1 MGVKWT
7 TDQQHAIECCKG
19 SVLVSAAAG
28 SGKTTVLVERV
39 IRRLTDEDNPCSAED
54 LLIVTFTRAATAQMR
69 EKIGAAILKRLSEDP
84 TDRHL
89 RRQYM
94 LLPFA
99 KICTIDS
106 FCNDLVR
113 ENFHALGISPD
124 YSLLDNETA
133 VIMKN
138 DVCEAMLERAYEE
151 DSDGSF
157 SELSDMMSSGSSDE
171 DFAKLIIKMYDI
183 STAYPFPDLWLDSLI
198 EEYSQPDINKSCWGG
213 IIKKYVCDMLDY
225 CVSSSNDMMTAMESD
240 PIVADAYG
248 AAVQSD
254 INMYAEL
261 REKVNRDWDE
271 ALEAFNTVKY
281 MGLGRVPKGYES
293 ETKNA
298 VMTARKKLKDLLKK
312 VPNIMCVSSGEHSE
326 DVRLMRGPVTKL
338 IELVKQFGRE
348 YSAEKD
354 KMNSAD
360 FSDILHRALNLL
372 AVSDGSGGYIKTD
385 LARELSSHYV
395 EILVDE
401 YQDINEAQDM
411 IFRAISA
418 DENNLFTVGDV
429 KQSIYRFRQA
439 MPEIFLRRRS
449 TTHSF
454 ESGKYPLGITLGSN
468 FRSRVG
474 VTSCVN
480 YIFRQLMSTE
490 AGELEYDD
498 SEALNAAAKYPE
510 RDTPDCEL
518 HVVTDKGNR
527 ADTLEAQ
534 ARYVARYIDRT
545 VREGKTLVTKGGALR
560 PASYG
565 DFCILLRTAKNVSS
579 VYANALSER
588 GIPVF
593 SPETGGFF
601 EAAEISFILSLLR
614 VLDNPVQDI
623 PLAAVMLSPL
633 FGFSAGELAD
643 IRASAKE
650 RLEAGET
657 EPLYRSVAA
666 SADEGD
672 EKAAAFLKKIESLRR
687 LSLTL
692 SAGELVRRVCEE
704 TGFDAIA
711 GAMPDGE
718 RRRLNIGLLCDYAEK
733 YEAAGNLGLSG
744 FIRFIDKVARTSG
757 DLATAARPS
766 ENADIVRIM
775 TVHQSKGLEFPICIF
790 ADMQHAFNERD
801 NTESVLI
808 SSSAGLGMKR
818 RTEDGISVYDTA
830 SRRAAVIT
838 SERMGRSEEMRVLY
852 VALTRAKENL
862 IMVTS
867 VPNPEKGLA
876 KVAVECG
883 IGERANPFAVLR
895 MNNFSDLVLMALMR
909 HPAADE
915 LRKLSGI
922 DVPIFL
928 PEKDRFK
935 LKVVVSDSE
944 SFMTESANEQKI
956 AAKPVFFDEV
966 QARLDYSD
974 PRSVLS
980 SVPAKRAASDGSE
993 RGINREY
1000 FASSRPAFMS
1010 SGGLTPAQRG
1020 TATHKFMQFSDY
1032 ASARADIES
1041 ELARLV
1047 DGGFL
1052 SEDEGKAVNIGAAK
1066 RFFMSPLAERIFA
1079 SDNVM
1084 REKKFA
1090 ALFPAKFFYPELT
1103 GEAAEEKIVVQG
1115 IADCVF
1121 VEDGELVIVDY
1132 KTDTGVDA
1140 EALLDRYSAQL
1151 EIYRE
1156 ALSQA
1161 LGMPVKET
1169 LLYSF
1174 FMNSTVKVG
1183 TA

>member
-39 IRRLTDEDNPCSAED
+39 IRRLTDKDNPCSAED

-133 VIMKN
+133 VIMRN

-157 SELSDMMSSGSSDE
+157 SGLSDMMSSGSSDE

-198 EEYSQPDINKSCWGG
+198 EEYSQPDINKSCWGV

-225 CVSSSNDMMTAMESD
+225 CVSSSNDMMAAMESD
-240 PIVADAYG
+240 SIVADAYG

-271 ALEAFNTVKY
+271 ALKAFNTVKY
-281 MGLGRVPKGYES
+281 MGFGRVPKGYES

-372 AVSDGSGGYIKTD
+372 AVSDGRGGYIKTD

-411 IFRAISA
+411 IFKAISA

-545 VREGKTLVTKGGALR
+545 VREGKTLVTKGGALH

-657 EPLYRSVAA
+657 EPLYRSVTA

-692 SAGELVRRVCEE
+692 SAGELVRRVCDE

-775 TVHQSKGLEFPICIF
+775 TVHQSKGLEFPICIL

-862 IMVTS
+862 VMVTS

-895 MNNFSDLVLMALMR
+895 MNNFSDLVLTALMR

-915 LRKLSGI
+915 LRKLSGV

-956 AAKPVFFDEV
+956 AAKPVFFNEV

-1020 TATHKFMQFSDY
+1020 TATHKFMQFSNY
-1032 ASARADIES
+1032 AAARADIES

-1052 SEDEGKAVNIGAAK
+1052 SEEEGKAVNVSAAK
-1066 RFFMSPLAERIFA
+1066 RFFMSSLAERIFA

-1151 EIYRE
+1151 GIYRE

-1183 TA
+1183 TV

>member
-1 MGVKWT
+1 MGVDWT
-7 TDQQHAIECCKG
+7 TDQRHAIECRKG

-28 SGKTTVLVERV
+28 SGKTAVLVERV
-39 IRRLTDEDNPCSAED
+39 IRRLTDKDNPCSAED
-54 LLIVTFTRAATAQMR
+54 LLIVTFTCAATAQMR

-157 SELSDMMSSGSSDE
+157 SGLSDMMSSGSSDE

-198 EEYSQPDINKSCWGG
+198 GEYSQPDINKSCWGG
-213 IIKKYVCDMLDY
+213 IIKKYVCDMLEY
-225 CVSSSNDMMTAMESD
+225 CVSSSNDMMAAMESD

-261 REKVNRDWDE
+261 REKINSDWDE
-271 ALEAFNTVKY
+271 ALEAFKTVKY
-281 MGLGRVPKGYES
+281 MSLGRVPKGYES
-293 ETKNA
+293 ETKN
-298 VMTARKKLKDLLKK
+298 VVTTARKKLKDLLKK
-312 VPNIMCVSSGEHSE
+312 VPGIMCVSSEEHA
-326 DVRLMRGPVTKL
+326 DDMRLLRDPVTKL

-534 ARYVARYIDRT
+534 ARYVAKYIERT
-545 VREGKTLVTKGGALR
+545 VREGKMLVTKGGALH

-657 EPLYRSVAA
+657 EPLYRSVAV
-666 SADEGD
+666 SADGGSK
-672 EKAAAFLKKIESLRR
+672 KAAAFLKKIESLRR

-704 TGFDAIA
+704 TGFDAIV

-718 RRRLNIGLLCDYAEK
+718 RRRLNVGLLCDYAEK

-775 TVHQSKGLEFPICIF
+775 TVHQSKGLEFPICIL

-862 IMVTS
+862 VMVTS

-895 MNNFSDLVLMALMR
+895 MNNFSDLVLTALMR

-915 LRKLSGI
+915 LRKLSGV

-928 PEKDRFK
+928 SEKDRFK

-956 AAKPVFFDEV
+956 AAKPVFFNEV

-1020 TATHKFMQFSDY
+1020 TATHKFMQFSNY
-1032 ASARADIES
+1032 AAARADIES

-1090 ALFPAKFFYPELT
+1090 ALFPAKFFYLELT

>member
-1 MGVKWT
+1 MGVNWT
-7 TDQQHAIECCKG
+7 TDQRHAIECRKG

-28 SGKTTVLVERV
+28 SGKTAVLVERV
-39 IRRLTDEDNPCSAED
+39 IRRLTDKDNPCSAED

-151 DSDGSF
+151 DLDGRF

-198 EEYSQPDINKSCWGG
+198 GEYSQPDINKSRWGG

-225 CVSSSNDMMTAMESD
+225 CVSSSRDMMTAMESD

-261 REKVNRDWDE
+261 REKINSDWDE
-271 ALEAFNTVKY
+271 ALEAFKTVKY
-281 MGLGRVPKGYES
+281 MSLGRVPKGYES
-293 ETKNA
+293 ETKN
-298 VMTARKKLKDLLKK
+298 VVTTARKKLKDLLKK
-312 VPNIMCVSSGEHSE
+312 VPGIMCVSSEEHA
-326 DVRLMRGPVTKL
+326 DDMRLLRDPVTKL

-534 ARYVARYIDRT
+534 ARYVAKYIERT
-545 VREGKTLVTKGGALR
+545 VREGKMLVTKGGALH

-650 RLEAGET
+650 RLETGET

-704 TGFDAIA
+704 TGFDAIV

-718 RRRLNIGLLCDYAEK
+718 RRRLNVGLLCDYAEK

-775 TVHQSKGLEFPICIF
+775 TVHQSKGLEFPICIL

-830 SRRAAVIT
+830 SRRATVIT

-862 IMVTS
+862 VMVTS

-895 MNNFSDLVLMALMR
+895 MNNFSDLVLTALMR

-915 LRKLSGI
+915 LRKLSGV

-928 PEKDRFK
+928 SEKDRFK

-956 AAKPVFFDEV
+956 AAKPVFFNEV

-1020 TATHKFMQFSDY
+1020 TATHKFMQFSNY
-1032 ASARADIES
+1032 AAARANIES

-1090 ALFPAKFFYPELT
+1090 SLFPAKFFYPELT

>member
-157 SELSDMMSSGSSDE
+157 SGLSDMMSSGSSDE

-240 PIVADAYG
+240 SIVADAYG

-326 DVRLMRGPVTKL
+326 DVRLMRGPVAKL

-439 MPEIFLRRRS
+439 MPEIFLRRRG

-498 SEALNAAAKYPE
+498 SEALNAAAEYPE

-687 LSLTL
+687 LSLTM

-704 TGFDAIA
+704 TGFDAIV

-718 RRRLNIGLLCDYAEK
+718 RRRLNVGLLCDYAEK

-862 IMVTS
+862 VMVTS

-928 PEKDRFK
+928 PEKDRFR

-944 SFMTESANEQKI
+944 SFMTESANEQKT

-1032 ASARADIES
+1032 AAARADIES

>member
-7 TDQQHAIECCKG
+7 TDQQHAIECRKG

-28 SGKTTVLVERV
+28 SGKTAVLVERV
-39 IRRLTDEDNPCSAED
+39 IRRLTDKDNPCSAED

-69 EKIGAAILKRLSEDP
+69 EKIGAAILRRLSEDP

-157 SELSDMMSSGSSDE
+157 SGLSDMMSSGSSDE

-198 EEYSQPDINKSCWGG
+198 EEYSQPDINKSCWGV

-372 AVSDGSGGYIKTD
+372 AVSDGRGGYIKTD

-411 IFRAISA
+411 IFKAISA

-545 VREGKTLVTKGGALR
+545 VREGKTLVTKGGTLH

-672 EKAAAFLKKIESLRR
+672 EKAAAFLKKIESLHR

-704 TGFDAIA
+704 TGFDAIV

-775 TVHQSKGLEFPICIF
+775 TVHQSKGLEFPICIL

-895 MNNFSDLVLMALMR
+895 MNNFSDLVLTALMR

-915 LRKLSGI
+915 LRKLSGV

-966 QARLDYSD
+966 CERLDYSD

-1032 ASARADIES
+1032 AAARADIES

-1079 SDNVM
+1079 SDSVM

-1121 VEDGELVIVDY
+1121 VEDGKLVIVDY

-1151 EIYRE
+1151 GIYRE

-1183 TA
+1183 TV

>member
-157 SELSDMMSSGSSDE
+157 SGLSDMMSSGSSDE

-225 CVSSSNDMMTAMESD
+225 CVSSSNDMMAAMESD
-240 PIVADAYG
+240 SIVADAYG

-372 AVSDGSGGYIKTD
+372 AVSDGRGGYIKTD

-411 IFRAISA
+411 IFKAISA

-545 VREGKTLVTKGGALR
+545 VREGKMLVTKGGALHH
-560 PASYG
+560 ASYG

-657 EPLYRSVAA
+657 EPLYRSVTA

-775 TVHQSKGLEFPICIF
+775 TVHQSKGLEFPICIL

-862 IMVTS
+862 VMVTS

-895 MNNFSDLVLMALMR
+895 MNNFSDLVLTALMR

-915 LRKLSGI
+915 LRKLSGV

-966 QARLDYSD
+966 CERLDYSD

-1020 TATHKFMQFSDY
+1020 TATHKFMQFSNY
-1032 ASARADIES
+1032 AEARADIES
-1041 ELARLV
+1041 ELVRLV

-1052 SEDEGKAVNIGAAK
+1052 SEDEGKAVNVSAAK
-1066 RFFMSPLAERIFA
+1066 RFFMSSLAERIFA

-1103 GEAAEEKIVVQG
+1103 GEAAEEEIVVQG

-1151 EIYRE
+1151 GIYRE

-1183 TA
+1183 TV

>member
-28 SGKTTVLVERV
+28 SGKTAVLVERV
-39 IRRLTDEDNPCSAED
+39 IRRLTDKDNPCSAED

-157 SELSDMMSSGSSDE
+157 SGLSDMMSSGSSDE

-198 EEYSQPDINKSCWGG
+198 EEYSQPDINKSCWGV

-225 CVSSSNDMMTAMESD
+225 CVSSSNEMMAAMESD
-240 PIVADAYG
+240 SIVADAYG

-372 AVSDGSGGYIKTD
+372 AVSDGRGGYIKTD

-411 IFRAISA
+411 IFKAISA

-545 VREGKTLVTKGGALR
+545 VREGKMLVTKGGALH

-657 EPLYRSVAA
+657 EPLYRSVAV
-666 SADEGD
+666 SADEGSK
-672 EKAAAFLKKIESLRR
+672 KAAAFLKKIESLRR

-704 TGFDAIA
+704 TGFDAIV

-718 RRRLNIGLLCDYAEK
+718 RRRLNVGLLCDYAEK

-775 TVHQSKGLEFPICIF
+775 TVHQSKGLEFPICIL

-862 IMVTS
+862 VMVTS

-883 IGERANPFAVLR
+883 IGARANPFAVLR
-895 MNNFSDLVLMALMR
+895 MNNFSDLVLTALMR

-915 LRKLSGI
+915 LRKLSGV

-966 QARLDYSD
+966 CERLDYSD

-1032 ASARADIES
+1032 AAARADIES

-1052 SEDEGKAVNIGAAK
+1052 SEDEGKAVNVSAAK
-1066 RFFMSPLAERIFA
+1066 RFFMSSLAERIFA

-1121 VEDGELVIVDY
+1121 VEDGKLVIVDY

-1151 EIYRE
+1151 GIYRE

-1183 TA
+1183 TV

>member
-7 TDQQHAIECCKG
+7 TDQQHAIECRKG

-69 EKIGAAILKRLSEDP
+69 EKIGTAILKRLSEDP

-157 SELSDMMSSGSSDE
+157 SGLSDMMSSGSSDE

-225 CVSSSNDMMTAMESD
+225 CVSSSNDMMAAMESD
-240 PIVADAYG
+240 SIVADAYG

-326 DVRLMRGPVTKL
+326 DVRLTRGPVTKL

-372 AVSDGSGGYIKTD
+372 AVSDGRGGYIKTD

-545 VREGKTLVTKGGALR
+545 VREGKTLVTKGGALH

-650 RLEAGET
+650 RLETGET
-657 EPLYRSVAA
+657 EPLYRSVAV
-666 SADEGD
+666 SADEGSK
-672 EKAAAFLKKIESLRR
+672 KAAAFLKKIESLRR

-704 TGFDAIA
+704 TGFDAIV

-718 RRRLNIGLLCDYAEK
+718 RRRLNVGLLCDYAEK

-775 TVHQSKGLEFPICIF
+775 TVHQSKGLEFPICIL

-862 IMVTS
+862 VMVTS

-895 MNNFSDLVLMALMR
+895 MNNFSDLVLTALMR

-915 LRKLSGI
+915 LRKLSGV

-928 PEKDRFK
+928 SEKDRFK

-966 QARLDYSD
+966 CERLDYSD

-1020 TATHKFMQFSDY
+1020 TATHKFMQFSNY
-1032 ASARADIES
+1032 AAARADIES

-1052 SEDEGKAVNIGAAK
+1052 SEEEGKAVNVSAAK
-1066 RFFMSPLAERIFA
+1066 RFFMSSLAERIFA

-1121 VEDGELVIVDY
+1121 VEDGKLVIVDY

-1151 EIYRE
+1151 GIYRE

-1183 TA
+1183 TV

>member
-157 SELSDMMSSGSSDE
+157 SGLSDMMSSGSSDE

-198 EEYSQPDINKSCWGG
+198 EEYSQPDINKSCWGV

-225 CVSSSNDMMTAMESD
+225 CVSSSNDMMAAMESD
-240 PIVADAYG
+240 SIVADAYG

-372 AVSDGSGGYIKTD
+372 AVSDGRGGYIKTD

-545 VREGKTLVTKGGALR
+545 VREGKMLVTKGGALH

-657 EPLYRSVAA
+657 EPLYRSVTA

-704 TGFDAIA
+704 TGFDAIV

-775 TVHQSKGLEFPICIF
+775 TVHQSKGLEFPICIL

-862 IMVTS
+862 VMVTS

-895 MNNFSDLVLMALMR
+895 MNNFSDLVLTALMR

-915 LRKLSGI
+915 LRKLSGV

-966 QARLDYSD
+966 CERLDYSD

-1032 ASARADIES
+1032 AAARADIES

-1121 VEDGELVIVDY
+1121 VEDGKLVIVDY

-1151 EIYRE
+1151 GIYRE

-1183 TA
+1183 TV

>member
-7 TDQQHAIECCKG
+7 TDQQHAIECRKG

-89 RRQYM
+89 RCQYM

-157 SELSDMMSSGSSDE
+157 SGLSDMMSSGSSDE

-225 CVSSSNDMMTAMESD
+225 CVSSSNDMMAAMESD
-240 PIVADAYG
+240 SIVADAYG

-281 MGLGRVPKGYES
+281 TGLGRVPKGYES

-348 YSAEKD
+348 YSTEKD

-372 AVSDGSGGYIKTD
+372 AVSDGRGGYIKTD

-411 IFRAISA
+411 IFKAISA

-498 SEALNAAAKYPE
+498 SEALNAAAEYPE

-545 VREGKTLVTKGGALR
+545 VKEGKTLVTKSGALH

-657 EPLYRSVAA
+657 EPLYRSVTA

-775 TVHQSKGLEFPICIF
+775 TVHQSKGLEFPICIL

-801 NTESVLI
+801 NTEPVLI

-862 IMVTS
+862 VMVTS

-895 MNNFSDLVLMALMR
+895 MNNFSDLVLTALMR

-915 LRKLSGI
+915 LRKLSGV

-956 AAKPVFFDEV
+956 AAKPVFFNEV

-1020 TATHKFMQFSDY
+1020 TATHKFMQFSNY
-1032 ASARADIES
+1032 AAARADIES

-1066 RFFMSPLAERIFA
+1066 RFFMSSLAERIFA

-1121 VEDGELVIVDY
+1121 VEDGKLVIVDY

-1151 EIYRE
+1151 GIYRE

-1183 TA
+1183 TV

>member
-28 SGKTTVLVERV
+28 SGKTAVLVERV
-39 IRRLTDEDNPCSAED
+39 IRRLTDKDNPCSAED

-138 DVCEAMLERAYEE
+138 DVCKAMLERAYEE

-157 SELSDMMSSGSSDE
+157 SGLSDMMSSGSSDE

-225 CVSSSNDMMTAMESD
+225 CVSSSNDMMAAMESD
-240 PIVADAYG
+240 SIVADAYG

-338 IELVKQFGRE
+338 IELVKQFDRE

-411 IFRAISA
+411 IFKAISA

-545 VREGKTLVTKGGALR
+545 VREGKTLVTKGGALH

-666 SADEGD
+666 SADEGSK
-672 EKAAAFLKKIESLRR
+672 KAAAFLKKIESLRR

-704 TGFDAIA
+704 TGFDAIV

-775 TVHQSKGLEFPICIF
+775 TVHQSKGLEFPICIL

-862 IMVTS
+862 VMVTS

-895 MNNFSDLVLMALMR
+895 MNNFSDLVLTALMR

-915 LRKLSGI
+915 LRKLSGV

-944 SFMTESANEQKI
+944 SFMAESANEQKI

-966 QARLDYSD
+966 CERLDYSD

-1020 TATHKFMQFSDY
+1020 TATHKFMQFSNY
-1032 ASARADIES
+1032 AAARADIES

-1052 SEDEGKAVNIGAAK
+1052 SEEEGKAVNVSAAK
-1066 RFFMSPLAERIFA
+1066 RFFMSSLAERIFA

-1121 VEDGELVIVDY
+1121 VEDGKLVIVDY

-1151 EIYRE
+1151 GIYRE
-1156 ALSQA
+1156 ALLQV

-1183 TA
+1183 TV

>member
-28 SGKTTVLVERV
+28 SGKTAVLVERV
-39 IRRLTDEDNPCSAED
+39 IRRLTDKDNPCSAED

-157 SELSDMMSSGSSDE
+157 SGLSDMMSSGSSDE

-225 CVSSSNDMMTAMESD
+225 CVSSSNDMMAAMESD
-240 PIVADAYG
+240 SIVADAYG

-372 AVSDGSGGYIKTD
+372 AVSDGRGGYIKTD

-411 IFRAISA
+411 IFKAISA

-454 ESGKYPLGITLGSN
+454 ESGEYPLGITLGSN

-545 VREGKTLVTKGGALR
+545 VREGKMLVTKGGALH

-643 IRASAKE
+643 IRASSKE

-775 TVHQSKGLEFPICIF
+775 TVHQSKGLEFPICIL

-862 IMVTS
+862 VMVTS

-895 MNNFSDLVLMALMR
+895 MNNFSDLVLTALMR

-915 LRKLSGI
+915 LRKLSGV

-966 QARLDYSD
+966 CERLDYSD

-1032 ASARADIES
+1032 AAARADIES

-1052 SEDEGKAVNIGAAK
+1052 SEDEGKAVNVSAAK
-1066 RFFMSPLAERIFA
+1066 RFFMSSLAERIFA

-1121 VEDGELVIVDY
+1121 VEDGKLVIVDY

-1151 EIYRE
+1151 GIYRE

-1183 TA
+1183 TV

>member
-1 MGVKWT
+1 MGVDWT

-157 SELSDMMSSGSSDE
+157 SGLSDMMSSGSSDE

-225 CVSSSNDMMTAMESD
+225 CVSSSRDMMTAMESD

-271 ALEAFNTVKY
+271 ALEAFKTVKY
-281 MGLGRVPKGYES
+281 MSLGRVPKGYES

-312 VPNIMCVSSGEHSE
+312 VPNIMCVSSGEHAE

-372 AVSDGSGGYIKTD
+372 AVSDGNGGYIKTD

-454 ESGKYPLGITLGSN
+454 ESGEYPLGITLGSN

-650 RLEAGET
+650 RLETGEA

-666 SADEGD
+666 SADEGN
-672 EKAAAFLKKIESLRR
+672 EKSAAFLKKIESLRR

-704 TGFDAIA
+704 TGFDAIV

-718 RRRLNIGLLCDYAEK
+718 RRRLNVGLLCDYAEK

-775 TVHQSKGLEFPICIF
+775 TVHQSKGLEFPICIL

-818 RTEDGISVYDTA
+818 RTEDRISVYDTA

-895 MNNFSDLVLMALMR
+895 MNNFSDLVLTALMR

-922 DVPIFL
+922 DVPTFL
-928 PEKDRFK
+928 SEKDRFK

-944 SFMTESANEQKI
+944 SFMTESANEQK
-956 AAKPVFFDEV
+956 AAANPVFFGEV
-966 QARLDYSD
+966 CKRLDYSD
-974 PRSVLS
+974 LRSVLS

-1020 TATHKFMQFSDY
+1020 TATHKFMQFSNY
-1032 ASARADIES
+1032 AAARADIES

-1052 SEDEGKAVNIGAAK
+1052 SEEEGKAVNVSAAK

-1156 ALSQA
+1156 ALSRA

-1183 TA
+1183 TV

>member
-1 MGVKWT
+1 MGVNWT
-7 TDQQHAIECCKG
+7 TDQRHAIECRKG

-28 SGKTTVLVERV
+28 SGKTAVLVERV
-39 IRRLTDEDNPCSAED
+39 IRRLTDKDNPCSAED

-151 DSDGSF
+151 NLDGRF

-240 PIVADAYG
+240 SIVADAYG

-372 AVSDGSGGYIKTD
+372 AVSDGRGGYIKTD

-411 IFRAISA
+411 IFKAISA

-439 MPEIFLRRRS
+439 MPEIFLRRRG

-545 VREGKTLVTKGGALR
+545 VREGKTLVTKGGALH

-704 TGFDAIA
+704 TGFDAIV

-862 IMVTS
+862 VMVTS

-895 MNNFSDLVLMALMR
+895 MNNFSDLVLTALMR

-915 LRKLSGI
+915 LRKLSGV

-966 QARLDYSD
+966 CERLDYSD

-1032 ASARADIES
+1032 AAARADIES

-1183 TA
+1183 TV

>member
-1 MGVKWT
+1 MGVNWT
-7 TDQQHAIECCKG
+7 TDQRHAIECRKG

-28 SGKTTVLVERV
+28 SGKTAVLVERV
-39 IRRLTDEDNPCSAED
+39 IRRLTDKDNPCSAED

-151 DSDGSF
+151 DSDGRF

-198 EEYSQPDINKSCWGG
+198 GEYSQPDINKSRWGG

-225 CVSSSNDMMTAMESD
+225 CVSSSRDMMTAMESD

-248 AAVQSD
+248 AAVQND

-261 REKVNRDWDE
+261 REKINSDWDE
-271 ALEAFNTVKY
+271 ALEAFKTVKY
-281 MGLGRVPKGYES
+281 MSLGRVPKGYES
-293 ETKNA
+293 ETKN
-298 VMTARKKLKDLLKK
+298 VVTTARKKLKDLLKK
-312 VPNIMCVSSGEHSE
+312 VPGIMCVSSEEHA
-326 DVRLMRGPVTKL
+326 DDMRLLRDPVTKL

-395 EILVDE
+395 ELLVDE

-534 ARYVARYIDRT
+534 ARYVAKYIERT
-545 VREGKTLVTKGGALR
+545 VREGKMLVTKGGALH

-657 EPLYRSVAA
+657 EPLYRSVAV
-666 SADEGD
+666 SADGGSK
-672 EKAAAFLKKIESLRR
+672 KAAAFLKKIESLRR

-704 TGFDAIA
+704 TGFDAIV

-718 RRRLNIGLLCDYAEK
+718 RRRLNVGLLCDYAEK

-775 TVHQSKGLEFPICIF
+775 TVHQSKGLEFPICIL

-830 SRRAAVIT
+830 SRRATVIT

-862 IMVTS
+862 VMVTS

-895 MNNFSDLVLMALMR
+895 MNNFSDLVLTALMR

-915 LRKLSGI
+915 LRKLSGV

-928 PEKDRFK
+928 SEKDKFK

-956 AAKPVFFDEV
+956 AAKPVFFNEV

-1020 TATHKFMQFSDY
+1020 TATHKFMQFSNY
-1032 ASARADIES
+1032 AAARAGIES

-1121 VEDGELVIVDY
+1121 VEDGKLVIVDY

-1151 EIYRE
+1151 GIYRE

>member
-1 MGVKWT
+1 
-7 TDQQHAIECCKG
+7 
-19 SVLVSAAAG
+19 
-28 SGKTTVLVERV
+28 
-39 IRRLTDEDNPCSAED
+39 
-54 LLIVTFTRAATAQMR
+54 
-69 EKIGAAILKRLSEDP
+69 
-84 TDRHL
+84 
-89 RRQYM
+89 
-94 LLPFA
+94 
-99 KICTIDS
+99 
-106 FCNDLVR
+106 
-113 ENFHALGISPD
+113 
-124 YSLLDNETA
+124 
-133 VIMKN
+133 
-138 DVCEAMLERAYEE
+138 
-151 DSDGSF
+151 
-157 SELSDMMSSGSSDE
+157 
-171 DFAKLIIKMYDI
+171 
-183 STAYPFPDLWLDSLI
+183 
-198 EEYSQPDINKSCWGG
+198 
-213 IIKKYVCDMLDY
+213 
-225 CVSSSNDMMTAMESD
+225 
-240 PIVADAYG
+240 
-248 AAVQSD
+248 
-254 INMYAEL
+254 
-261 REKVNRDWDE
+261 
-271 ALEAFNTVKY
+271 
-281 MGLGRVPKGYES
+281 
-293 ETKNA
+293 
-298 VMTARKKLKDLLKK
+298 
-312 VPNIMCVSSGEHSE
+312 
-326 DVRLMRGPVTKL
+326 
-338 IELVKQFGRE
+338 
-348 YSAEKD
+348 
-354 KMNSAD
+354 
-360 FSDILHRALNLL
+360 
-372 AVSDGSGGYIKTD
+372 
-385 LARELSSHYV
+385 
-395 EILVDE
+395 
-401 YQDINEAQDM
+401 
-411 IFRAISA
+411 
-418 DENNLFTVGDV
+418 
-429 KQSIYRFRQA
+429 
-439 MPEIFLRRRS
+439 
-449 TTHSF
+449 
-454 ESGKYPLGITLGSN
+454 
-468 FRSRVG
+468 
-474 VTSCVN
+474 
-480 YIFRQLMSTE
+480 MSTE

-527 ADTLEAQ
+527 ADMLEAQ

-545 VREGKTLVTKGGALR
+545 VREGKMLVTKGGALH

-672 EKAAAFLKKIESLRR
+672 EKAATFLKKIESLRR

-790 ADMQHAFNERD
+790 ADMQHVFNERD

-862 IMVTS
+862 VMVTS

-895 MNNFSDLVLMALMR
+895 MNNFSDLVLTALMR

-915 LRKLSGI
+915 LRKLSGV

-966 QARLDYSD
+966 CERLDYSD

-1032 ASARADIES
+1032 AAARADIES

-1066 RFFMSPLAERIFA
+1066 RFFMSSLAERIFA

-1121 VEDGELVIVDY
+1121 VEDGKLVIVDY

-1151 EIYRE
+1151 GIYRE

-1183 TA
+1183 TV

>member
-7 TDQQHAIECCKG
+7 TDQQHAIECRKG

-157 SELSDMMSSGSSDE
+157 SGLSDMMSSGSSDE

-240 PIVADAYG
+240 SIVADAYG

-372 AVSDGSGGYIKTD
+372 AVSDGRGGYIKTD

-411 IFRAISA
+411 IFKAISA

-545 VREGKTLVTKGGALR
+545 VREGKTLVTKGGALH

-657 EPLYRSVAA
+657 EPLYRSVAV
-666 SADEGD
+666 SADEGSK
-672 EKAAAFLKKIESLRR
+672 KAAAFLKKIESLRR

-775 TVHQSKGLEFPICIF
+775 TVHQSKGLEFPICIL

-862 IMVTS
+862 VMVTS

-895 MNNFSDLVLMALMR
+895 MNNFSDLVLTALMR

-915 LRKLSGI
+915 LRKLSGV

-966 QARLDYSD
+966 CERLDYSD

-1020 TATHKFMQFSDY
+1020 TATHKFMQFSNY
-1032 ASARADIES
+1032 AAARAGIES
-1041 ELARLV
+1041 ELACLV

-1121 VEDGELVIVDY
+1121 VEDGKLVIVDY

>member
-1 MGVKWT
+1 MGVDWT
-7 TDQQHAIECCKG
+7 TDQRHAIECRKG

-28 SGKTTVLVERV
+28 SGKTAVLVERV
-39 IRRLTDEDNPCSAED
+39 IRRLTDKDNPCSAED

-151 DSDGSF
+151 DSDGRF

-198 EEYSQPDINKSCWGG
+198 GEYSQPDINKSRWGG

-225 CVSSSNDMMTAMESD
+225 CVSSSRDMMTAMESD

-248 AAVQSD
+248 AAVQND

-261 REKVNRDWDE
+261 REKINSDWDE
-271 ALEAFNTVKY
+271 ALEAFKTVKY
-281 MGLGRVPKGYES
+281 MSLGRVPKGYES
-293 ETKNA
+293 ETKN
-298 VMTARKKLKDLLKK
+298 VVTTARKKLKDLLKK
-312 VPNIMCVSSGEHSE
+312 VPGIMCVSSEEHA
-326 DVRLMRGPVTKL
+326 DDMRLLRDPVTKL

-454 ESGKYPLGITLGSN
+454 ESGKYPMGITLGSN

-545 VREGKTLVTKGGALR
+545 VREGKMLVTKGGALH

-657 EPLYRSVAA
+657 EPLYRSVTA
-666 SADEGD
+666 SADEGSK
-672 EKAAAFLKKIESLRR
+672 KAAAFLIKIESLRR

-692 SAGELVRRVCEE
+692 SAGELVHRVCEE
-704 TGFDAIA
+704 TGFDAIV

-775 TVHQSKGLEFPICIF
+775 TVHQSKGLEFPICIL

-830 SRRAAVIT
+830 SRRATVIT

-862 IMVTS
+862 VMVTS

-895 MNNFSDLVLMALMR
+895 MNNFSDLVLTALMR

-915 LRKLSGI
+915 LRKLSGV

-928 PEKDRFK
+928 SEKDRFK

-956 AAKPVFFDEV
+956 AAKPVFFNEV

-1032 ASARADIES
+1032 SAARANIES

>member
-28 SGKTTVLVERV
+28 SGKTAVLVERV

-69 EKIGAAILKRLSEDP
+69 EKIGAAILKRLSKDP

-157 SELSDMMSSGSSDE
+157 SGLSDMMSSGSSDE

-198 EEYSQPDINKSCWGG
+198 EEYSQPDINKSCWGV

-338 IELVKQFGRE
+338 IKLVKQFGRE

-372 AVSDGSGGYIKTD
+372 AVSDGRGGYIKTD

-411 IFRAISA
+411 IFKAISA

-545 VREGKTLVTKGGALR
+545 VREGKTLVTKGGTLH

-672 EKAAAFLKKIESLRR
+672 EKAAAFLKKIESLHR

-704 TGFDAIA
+704 TGFDAIV

-790 ADMQHAFNERD
+790 ADMQHVFNERD

-862 IMVTS
+862 VMVTS

-895 MNNFSDLVLMALMR
+895 MNNFSDLVLTALMR

-915 LRKLSGI
+915 LRKLSSV

-966 QARLDYSD
+966 CERLDYSD

-1032 ASARADIES
+1032 AAARADIES

-1151 EIYRE
+1151 GIYRE

-1183 TA
+1183 TV

>member
-7 TDQQHAIECCKG
+7 TDQQHAIECRKG

-69 EKIGAAILKRLSEDP
+69 EKIGAAILKRLSENP

-157 SELSDMMSSGSSDE
+157 SGLSDMMSSGSSDE
-171 DFAKLIIKMYDI
+171 DFVKLIIKMYDI

-198 EEYSQPDINKSCWGG
+198 EEYSQPDINKSCWGV

-225 CVSSSNDMMTAMESD
+225 CVSSSNDMMAAMESD
-240 PIVADAYG
+240 SIVADAYG

-372 AVSDGSGGYIKTD
+372 AVSDGRGGYIKTD

-411 IFRAISA
+411 IFKAISA

-518 HVVTDKGNR
+518 HVVTDKGNK

-545 VREGKTLVTKGGALR
+545 VREGKTLVTKGGALH

-862 IMVTS
+862 VMVTS

-895 MNNFSDLVLMALMR
+895 MNNFSDLVLTALMR

-915 LRKLSGI
+915 LRKLSGV

-966 QARLDYSD
+966 CERLDYSD

-1032 ASARADIES
+1032 AAARADIES

-1052 SEDEGKAVNIGAAK
+1052 SEEEGKAVNIGAAK
-1066 RFFMSPLAERIFA
+1066 RFFMSSLVERIFA

-1121 VEDGELVIVDY
+1121 VEDGKLVIVDY

-1151 EIYRE
+1151 GIYRE

-1183 TA
+1183 TV

>member
-1 MGVKWT
+1 MGVNWT
-7 TDQQHAIECCKG
+7 TDQRHAIECRKG

-28 SGKTTVLVERV
+28 SGKTAVLVERV
-39 IRRLTDEDNPCSAED
+39 IRRLTDKDNPCSAED

-151 DSDGSF
+151 DLDGRF

-198 EEYSQPDINKSCWGG
+198 GEYSQPDINKSRWGG

-225 CVSSSNDMMTAMESD
+225 CVFSSRDVMTAMESD

-248 AAVQSD
+248 AAVQND

-261 REKVNRDWDE
+261 REKINSDWDE
-271 ALEAFNTVKY
+271 ALEAFKTVKY
-281 MGLGRVPKGYES
+281 MSLGRVPKGYES
-293 ETKNA
+293 ETKN
-298 VMTARKKLKDLLKK
+298 VVTTARKKLKDLLKK
-312 VPNIMCVSSGEHSE
+312 VPGIMCVSSEEHA
-326 DVRLMRGPVTKL
+326 DDMRLLRDPVTKL

-534 ARYVARYIDRT
+534 ARYVAKYIERT
-545 VREGKTLVTKGGALR
+545 VREGKMLVTKGGALH

-650 RLEAGET
+650 RLETGET
-657 EPLYRSVAA
+657 EPLYRSVAV
-666 SADEGD
+666 SADEGSK
-672 EKAAAFLKKIESLRR
+672 KAAAFLKKIESLRR

-704 TGFDAIA
+704 TGFDAVV

-718 RRRLNIGLLCDYAEK
+718 RRRLNVGLLCDYAEK

-775 TVHQSKGLEFPICIF
+775 TVHQSKGLEFPICIL

-862 IMVTS
+862 VMVTS

-895 MNNFSDLVLMALMR
+895 MNNFSDLVLTALMR

-915 LRKLSGI
+915 LRKLSGV

-928 PEKDRFK
+928 SEKDRFK

-956 AAKPVFFDEV
+956 AAKPVFFNEV

-1032 ASARADIES
+1032 SAARAGIES

>member
-1 MGVKWT
+1 MGVDWT
-7 TDQQHAIECCKG
+7 TDQRHAIECRKG

-28 SGKTTVLVERV
+28 SGKTAVLVERV
-39 IRRLTDEDNPCSAED
+39 IRRLTDKDNPCSAED

-151 DSDGSF
+151 DSDGRF

-198 EEYSQPDINKSCWGG
+198 GEYSQPDINKSRWGG

-225 CVSSSNDMMTAMESD
+225 CVSSSRDVMTAMESD

-261 REKVNRDWDE
+261 REKINSDWDE
-271 ALEAFNTVKY
+271 ALEAFKTVKY
-281 MGLGRVPKGYES
+281 MSLGRVPKGYES
-293 ETKNA
+293 ETKN
-298 VMTARKKLKDLLKK
+298 VVTTARKKLKDLLKK
-312 VPNIMCVSSGEHSE
+312 VPGIMCVSSEEHA
-326 DVRLMRGPVTKL
+326 DDMRLLRDPVTKL

-534 ARYVARYIDRT
+534 ARYVAKYIERT
-545 VREGKTLVTKGGALR
+545 VREGKMLVTKGGALH

-657 EPLYRSVAA
+657 EPLYRSVAV

-704 TGFDAIA
+704 TGFDAIV

-718 RRRLNIGLLCDYAEK
+718 RRRLNVGLLCDYAEK

-775 TVHQSKGLEFPICIF
+775 TVHQSKGLEFPICIL

-862 IMVTS
+862 VMVTS

-895 MNNFSDLVLMALMR
+895 MNNFSDLVLTALMR

-915 LRKLSGI
+915 LRKLSGV

-928 PEKDRFK
+928 SEKDRFK

-956 AAKPVFFDEV
+956 AAKPVFFNEV

-1020 TATHKFMQFSDY
+1020 TATHKFMQFSNY
-1032 ASARADIES
+1032 VAARADIES

-1121 VEDGELVIVDY
+1121 VEDEELVIVDY

>member
-113 ENFHALGISPD
+113 ENFHALSISPD

-157 SELSDMMSSGSSDE
+157 SGLSDMMSSGSSDE

-225 CVSSSNDMMTAMESD
+225 CVSSSNDMMAAMESD
-240 PIVADAYG
+240 SIVADAYG
-248 AAVQSD
+248 TAVQSD

-372 AVSDGSGGYIKTD
+372 AVSDGRGGYIKTD

-411 IFRAISA
+411 IFKAISA

-545 VREGKTLVTKGGALR
+545 VREGKTLVTKGGALH

-790 ADMQHAFNERD
+790 ADMQHVFNERD

-862 IMVTS
+862 VMVTS

-915 LRKLSGI
+915 LRKLSGV

-928 PEKDRFK
+928 SEKDRFK

-966 QARLDYSD
+966 CERLDYSD

-1020 TATHKFMQFSDY
+1020 TATHKFMQFSNY
-1032 ASARADIES
+1032 AAARADIES

-1047 DGGFL
+1047 DVGFL
-1052 SEDEGKAVNIGAAK
+1052 SEEEGKAVNVSAAK
-1066 RFFMSPLAERIFA
+1066 RFFMSSLAERIFA

-1090 ALFPAKFFYPELT
+1090 ALFPAKFFYPELM

-1121 VEDGELVIVDY
+1121 VEDGKLVIVDY

-1151 EIYRE
+1151 GIYRE

-1183 TA
+1183 TV

>member
-1 MGVKWT
+1 MGVDWT
-7 TDQQHAIECCKG
+7 TDQRHAIECRKG

-271 ALEAFNTVKY
+271 ALEAFKTVKY
-281 MGLGRVPKGYES
+281 MSLGRVPKGYES
-293 ETKNA
+293 ETKN
-298 VMTARKKLKDLLKK
+298 VVTTARKKLKDLLKK

-326 DVRLMRGPVTKL
+326 DVRLMRGPVAKL

-498 SEALNAAAKYPE
+498 SEALNAAAEYPE

-718 RRRLNIGLLCDYAEK
+718 RRRLNVGLLCDYAEK

-928 PEKDRFK
+928 PEKDRFR

-944 SFMTESANEQKI
+944 SFMTESANEQKT

-1032 ASARADIES
+1032 AAARADIES

>member
-157 SELSDMMSSGSSDE
+157 SGLSDMMSSGSSDE

-198 EEYSQPDINKSCWGG
+198 EEYSQPDINKSRWGG

-293 ETKNA
+293 ETKN
-298 VMTARKKLKDLLKK
+298 VVTTARKKLKDLLKK

-326 DVRLMRGPVTKL
+326 DVRLMRGPVAKL

-439 MPEIFLRRRS
+439 MPEIFLRRRG

-498 SEALNAAAKYPE
+498 SEALNAAAEYPE

-666 SADEGD
+666 SADEGN
-672 EKAAAFLKKIESLRR
+672 EKAAAFLKKVESLRR

-704 TGFDAIA
+704 TGFDAIV

-718 RRRLNIGLLCDYAEK
+718 RRRLNVGLLCDYAEK

-862 IMVTS
+862 VMVTS

-928 PEKDRFK
+928 PEKDRFR

-944 SFMTESANEQKI
+944 SFMTESANEQKT

-1020 TATHKFMQFSDY
+1020 TATHKFMQFSNY
-1032 ASARADIES
+1032 AAARADIES

-1047 DGGFL
+1047 DSGFL

>member
-157 SELSDMMSSGSSDE
+157 SGLSDMMSSGSSDE
-171 DFAKLIIKMYDI
+171 DFVKLIIKMYDI

-198 EEYSQPDINKSCWGG
+198 EEYSQPDINKSCWGV

-240 PIVADAYG
+240 SIVADAYG

-326 DVRLMRGPVTKL
+326 DVRLMCGPVTKL

-372 AVSDGSGGYIKTD
+372 AVSDGRGGYIKTD

-411 IFRAISA
+411 IFKAISA

-545 VREGKTLVTKGGALR
+545 VREGKMLVTKGGALH

-657 EPLYRSVAA
+657 EPLYRSVTA

-692 SAGELVRRVCEE
+692 SAGELVRRVCDE

-775 TVHQSKGLEFPICIF
+775 TVHQSKGLEFPICIL

-862 IMVTS
+862 VMVTS

-895 MNNFSDLVLMALMR
+895 MNNFSDLVLTALMR

-915 LRKLSGI
+915 LRKLSGV

-956 AAKPVFFDEV
+956 AAKPVFFNEV

-1020 TATHKFMQFSDY
+1020 TATHKFMQFSNY
-1032 ASARADIES
+1032 AAARADIES

-1052 SEDEGKAVNIGAAK
+1052 SEEEGKAVNVSAAK
-1066 RFFMSPLAERIFA
+1066 RFFMSSLAERIFA

-1151 EIYRE
+1151 GIYRE

-1183 TA
+1183 TV

>member
-157 SELSDMMSSGSSDE
+157 SGLSDMMSSGSSDE

-198 EEYSQPDINKSCWGG
+198 EEYSQPDINKSCWGV

-225 CVSSSNDMMTAMESD
+225 CVSSSNDMMAAMESD
-240 PIVADAYG
+240 SIVADAYG

-254 INMYAEL
+254 INVYAEL

-372 AVSDGSGGYIKTD
+372 AVSDGRGGYIKTD

-411 IFRAISA
+411 IFKAISA

-545 VREGKTLVTKGGALR
+545 VREGKTLVTKGGALH

-775 TVHQSKGLEFPICIF
+775 TVHQSKGLEFPICIL

-862 IMVTS
+862 VMVTS

-895 MNNFSDLVLMALMR
+895 MNNFSDLVLTALMR

-915 LRKLSGI
+915 LRKLSGV

-966 QARLDYSD
+966 CERLDYSD

-1032 ASARADIES
+1032 AAARADIES

-1052 SEDEGKAVNIGAAK
+1052 SEDEGKAVNVSAAK
-1066 RFFMSPLAERIFA
+1066 RFFMSSLAERIFA

-1121 VEDGELVIVDY
+1121 VEDGKLVIVDY

-1151 EIYRE
+1151 GIYRE

-1183 TA
+1183 TV

>member
-198 EEYSQPDINKSCWGG
+198 GEYSQPDINKSRWGG

-225 CVSSSNDMMTAMESD
+225 CVSSSRDMMTAMESD
-240 PIVADAYG
+240 SIVADAYG

-326 DVRLMRGPVTKL
+326 DVRLMRGPVAKL

-372 AVSDGSGGYIKTD
+372 AVSDGRGGYIKTD

-439 MPEIFLRRRS
+439 MPEIFLRRRG

-704 TGFDAIA
+704 TGFDAIV

-718 RRRLNIGLLCDYAEK
+718 RRRLNVGLLCDYAEK

-862 IMVTS
+862 VMVTS

-928 PEKDRFK
+928 PEKDRFR

-956 AAKPVFFDEV
+956 AAKPVFFNEV

-1032 ASARADIES
+1032 AAARADIES

-1090 ALFPAKFFYPELT
+1090 ALFSAKFFYPELT

-1121 VEDGELVIVDY
+1121 VEDGKLVIVDY
-1132 KTDTGVDA
+1132 KTDTGVDT

>member
-1 MGVKWT
+1 MGVNWT
-7 TDQQHAIECCKG
+7 TDQRHAIECRKG

-28 SGKTTVLVERV
+28 SGKTAVLVERV
-39 IRRLTDEDNPCSAED
+39 IRRLTDKDNPCSAED

-151 DSDGSF
+151 DLDGRF

-198 EEYSQPDINKSCWGG
+198 GEYSQPDINKSRWGG

-225 CVSSSNDMMTAMESD
+225 CVSSSRDMMTAMESD

-261 REKVNRDWDE
+261 REKINSDWDE
-271 ALEAFNTVKY
+271 ALEAFKTVKY
-281 MGLGRVPKGYES
+281 MSLGRVPKGYES
-293 ETKNA
+293 ETKN
-298 VMTARKKLKDLLKK
+298 VVTTARKKLKDLLKK
-312 VPNIMCVSSGEHSE
+312 VPGIMCVSSEEHA
-326 DVRLMRGPVTKL
+326 DDMRLLRDPVTKL

-454 ESGKYPLGITLGSN
+454 ESGRYPLGITLGSN

-534 ARYVARYIDRT
+534 ARYVAKYIERT
-545 VREGKTLVTKGGALR
+545 VREGKMLVTKGGALH

-657 EPLYRSVAA
+657 EPLYRSVAV
-666 SADEGD
+666 SADEGN

-704 TGFDAIA
+704 TGFDAIV

-718 RRRLNIGLLCDYAEK
+718 RRRLNVGLLCDYAEK

-744 FIRFIDKVARTSG
+744 FIRFIDKVAHTSG

-775 TVHQSKGLEFPICIF
+775 TVHQSKGLEFPICIL

-862 IMVTS
+862 VMVTS

-895 MNNFSDLVLMALMR
+895 MNNFSDLVLAALMR

-915 LRKLSGI
+915 LRKLSGV

-928 PEKDRFK
+928 SEKDRFK

-956 AAKPVFFDEV
+956 AAKPVFFNEV

-1020 TATHKFMQFSDY
+1020 TATHKFMQFSNY
-1032 ASARADIES
+1032 AAARAGIES

>member
-1 MGVKWT
+1 MGVNWT
-7 TDQQHAIECCKG
+7 TDQRHAIECRKG

-28 SGKTTVLVERV
+28 SGKTAVLVERV
-39 IRRLTDEDNPCSAED
+39 IRRLTDKDNPCSAED

-151 DSDGSF
+151 DLDGRF

-198 EEYSQPDINKSCWGG
+198 GEYSQPDINKSRWGG

-225 CVSSSNDMMTAMESD
+225 CVSSSRDMMTAMESD

-248 AAVQSD
+248 AAVQND

-261 REKVNRDWDE
+261 REKINSDWDE
-271 ALEAFNTVKY
+271 ALEAFKTVKY
-281 MGLGRVPKGYES
+281 MSLGRVPKGYES
-293 ETKNA
+293 ETKN
-298 VMTARKKLKDLLKK
+298 VVTTARKKLKDLLKK
-312 VPNIMCVSSGEHSE
+312 VPGIMCVSSEEHA
-326 DVRLMRGPVTKL
+326 DDMRLLRDPVTKL

-372 AVSDGSGGYIKTD
+372 AVSDGIGGYIKTD

-474 VTSCVN
+474 VTSSVN

-534 ARYVARYIDRT
+534 ARYVAKYIERT
-545 VREGKTLVTKGGALR
+545 VREGKMLVTKGGALH

-650 RLEAGET
+650 RLETGET

-704 TGFDAIA
+704 TGFDAIV

-718 RRRLNIGLLCDYAEK
+718 RRRLNVGLLCDYAEK

-775 TVHQSKGLEFPICIF
+775 TVHQSKGLEFPICIL

-862 IMVTS
+862 VMVTS

-895 MNNFSDLVLMALMR
+895 MNNFSDLVLAALMR

-915 LRKLSGI
+915 LRKLSGV

-928 PEKDRFK
+928 SEKDRFK

-956 AAKPVFFDEV
+956 AAKPVFFNEV

-1020 TATHKFMQFSDY
+1020 TATHKFMQFSNY
-1032 ASARADIES
+1032 AAARAGIES

-1090 ALFPAKFFYPELT
+1090 SLFPAKFFYPELT

>member
-1 MGVKWT
+1 MGVDWT
-7 TDQQHAIECCKG
+7 TDQRHAIECRKG

-28 SGKTTVLVERV
+28 SGKTAVLVERV
-39 IRRLTDEDNPCSAED
+39 IRRLTDKDNPCSAED

-151 DSDGSF
+151 DLDGRF

-198 EEYSQPDINKSCWGG
+198 GEYSQPDINKSRWGS

-225 CVSSSNDMMTAMESD
+225 CVSSSRDVMTAMESD

-254 INMYAEL
+254 INMYVEL
-261 REKVNRDWDE
+261 REKINSDWDE
-271 ALEAFNTVKY
+271 ALEAFKTVKY
-281 MGLGRVPKGYES
+281 MSLGRVPKGYES
-293 ETKNA
+293 ETKN
-298 VMTARKKLKDLLKK
+298 VVTTARKKLKDLLKK
-312 VPNIMCVSSGEHSE
+312 VPGIMCVSSEEHA
-326 DVRLMRGPVTKL
+326 DDMRLLRDPVTKL

-480 YIFRQLMSTE
+480 YIFRQMMSTE

-534 ARYVARYIDRT
+534 ARYVAKYIERT
-545 VREGKTLVTKGGALR
+545 VREGKMLVTKGGALH

-650 RLEAGET
+650 RLETGET

-666 SADEGD
+666 SADEGN
-672 EKAAAFLKKIESLRR
+672 EKTAAFLKKIESLRR

-704 TGFDAIA
+704 TGFDAIV

-718 RRRLNIGLLCDYAEK
+718 RRRLNVGLLCDYAEK

-775 TVHQSKGLEFPICIF
+775 TVHQSKGLEFPICIL

-862 IMVTS
+862 VMVTS

-895 MNNFSDLVLMALMR
+895 MNNFSDLVLTALMR

-915 LRKLSGI
+915 LRKLSGV

-928 PEKDRFK
+928 SEKDRFK

-956 AAKPVFFDEV
+956 AAKPVFFNEV

-1032 ASARADIES
+1032 SAARAGIES

>member
-1 MGVKWT
+1 MGVDWT
-7 TDQQHAIECCKG
+7 TDQRHAIECRKG

-28 SGKTTVLVERV
+28 SGKTAVLVERV
-39 IRRLTDEDNPCSAED
+39 IRRLTDKDNPCSAED

-151 DSDGSF
+151 DLDGRF

-198 EEYSQPDINKSCWGG
+198 GEYSQPDINKSRWGG

-225 CVSSSNDMMTAMESD
+225 CVSSSRDMMTAMESD

-261 REKVNRDWDE
+261 REKINSDWDE
-271 ALEAFNTVKY
+271 ALEAFKTVKY
-281 MGLGRVPKGYES
+281 MSLGRVPKGYES
-293 ETKNA
+293 ETKN
-298 VMTARKKLKDLLKK
+298 VVTTARKKLKDLLKK
-312 VPNIMCVSSGEHSE
+312 VPGIMCVSSEEHA
-326 DVRLMRGPVTKL
+326 DDMRLLRDPVTKL

-454 ESGKYPLGITLGSN
+454 ESGRYPLGITLGSN

-534 ARYVARYIDRT
+534 ARYVAKYIERT
-545 VREGKTLVTKGGALR
+545 VREGKMLVTKGGALH

-657 EPLYRSVAA
+657 EPLYRSVAV
-666 SADEGD
+666 SADEGN

-704 TGFDAIA
+704 TGFDAIV

-718 RRRLNIGLLCDYAEK
+718 RRRLNVGLLCDYAEK

-775 TVHQSKGLEFPICIF
+775 TVHQSKGLEFPICIL

-862 IMVTS
+862 VMVTS

-895 MNNFSDLVLMALMR
+895 MNNFSDLVLTALMR

-915 LRKLSGI
+915 LRKLSGV

-928 PEKDRFK
+928 SEKDRFK

-956 AAKPVFFDEV
+956 AAKPVFFNEV

-1032 ASARADIES
+1032 AAARADIES

-1090 ALFPAKFFYPELT
+1090 SLFQAKFFYPELT

>member
-28 SGKTTVLVERV
+28 SGKTAVLVERV

-69 EKIGAAILKRLSEDP
+69 EKIGAAILKRLSENP

-157 SELSDMMSSGSSDE
+157 SGLSDMMSSGSSDE

-225 CVSSSNDMMTAMESD
+225 CVSSSNDMMAAMESD
-240 PIVADAYG
+240 SIVADAYG

-372 AVSDGSGGYIKTD
+372 AVSDGRGGYIKTD

-411 IFRAISA
+411 IFKAISA

-545 VREGKTLVTKGGALR
+545 VKEGKTLVTKGGALH

-657 EPLYRSVAA
+657 EPLYRSIAA
-666 SADEGD
+666 SADEGSK
-672 EKAAAFLKKIESLRR
+672 KAAVFLKKIESLRR

-704 TGFDAIA
+704 TGFDAIV

-718 RRRLNIGLLCDYAEK
+718 RRRLNVGLLCDYAEK

-744 FIRFIDKVARTSG
+744 FIRFIDKVAHTSG

-790 ADMQHAFNERD
+790 ADMQHVFNERD

-862 IMVTS
+862 VMVTS

-895 MNNFSDLVLMALMR
+895 MNNFSDLVLTALMR

-915 LRKLSGI
+915 LRKLSGV

-956 AAKPVFFDEV
+956 AAKPVFFNEV

-1020 TATHKFMQFSDY
+1020 TATHKFMQFSNY
-1032 ASARADIES
+1032 AAARAGIES
-1041 ELARLV
+1041 ELACLV

-1121 VEDGELVIVDY
+1121 VEDGKLVIVDY

>member
-1 MGVKWT
+1 MGVNWT
-7 TDQQHAIECCKG
+7 TDQRHAIECRKG

-28 SGKTTVLVERV
+28 SGKTAVLVERV
-39 IRRLTDEDNPCSAED
+39 IRRLTDKDNPCSAED

-151 DSDGSF
+151 DSDGRF

-198 EEYSQPDINKSCWGG
+198 GEYSQPDINKSRWGG

-225 CVSSSNDMMTAMESD
+225 CVSSSRDMMTAMESD

-261 REKVNRDWDE
+261 REKINSDWDE
-271 ALEAFNTVKY
+271 ALEAFKTVKY
-281 MGLGRVPKGYES
+281 MSLGRVPKGYES
-293 ETKNA
+293 ETKN
-298 VMTARKKLKDLLKK
+298 VVTTARKKLKDLLKK
-312 VPNIMCVSSGEHSE
+312 VPGIMCVSSEEHA
-326 DVRLMRGPVTKL
+326 DDMRLLRDPVTKL

-534 ARYVARYIDRT
+534 ARYVAKYIERT
-545 VREGKTLVTKGGALR
+545 VREGKMLVTKGGALH

-650 RLEAGET
+650 RLETGET

-666 SADEGD
+666 SADEGSK
-672 EKAAAFLKKIESLRR
+672 KAAAFLKKIESLRR

-704 TGFDAIA
+704 TGFDAIV

-718 RRRLNIGLLCDYAEK
+718 RRRLNVGLLCDYAEK

-775 TVHQSKGLEFPICIF
+775 TVHQSKGLEFPICIL

-801 NTESVLI
+801 NTKSVLI

-862 IMVTS
+862 VMVTS

-876 KVAVECG
+876 KVAVECE
-883 IGERANPFAVLR
+883 IGKRANPFAVLR
-895 MNNFSDLVLMALMR
+895 MNNFSDLVLTALMR

-915 LRKLSGI
+915 LRKLSGV

-928 PEKDRFK
+928 SEKDRFK

-956 AAKPVFFDEV
+956 AAKPVFFNEV

-1020 TATHKFMQFSDY
+1020 TATHKFMQFSNY
-1032 ASARADIES
+1032 AAARADIES

-1090 ALFPAKFFYPELT
+1090 SLFPAKFFYPELT

>member
-1 MGVKWT
+1 MGVDWT
-7 TDQQHAIECCKG
+7 TDQRHAIECRKG
-19 SVLVSAAAG
+19 SVLVGAAAG
-28 SGKTTVLVERV
+28 SGKTAVLVERV
-39 IRRLTDEDNPCSAED
+39 IRRLTDKDNPCSAED

-157 SELSDMMSSGSSDE
+157 SGLSDMMSSGSSDE

-198 EEYSQPDINKSCWGG
+198 GEYSQPDINKSCWGG

-338 IELVKQFGRE
+338 IKLVKQFGRE

-372 AVSDGSGGYIKTD
+372 AVSDGRGGYIKTD

-411 IFRAISA
+411 IFKAISA

-545 VREGKTLVTKGGALR
+545 VREGKTLVTKGGTLH

-672 EKAAAFLKKIESLRR
+672 EKAAAFLKKIESLHR

-704 TGFDAIA
+704 TGFDAIV

-790 ADMQHAFNERD
+790 ADMQHVFNERD

-862 IMVTS
+862 VMVTS

-895 MNNFSDLVLMALMR
+895 MNNFSDLVLTALMR

-915 LRKLSGI
+915 LRKLSGV

-966 QARLDYSD
+966 CERLDYSD

-1020 TATHKFMQFSDY
+1020 TATHKFMQFSNY
-1032 ASARADIES
+1032 AAARADIES

-1121 VEDGELVIVDY
+1121 VEDGKLVIVDY

-1151 EIYRE
+1151 GIYRE

-1183 TA
+1183 TV

>member
-1 MGVKWT
+1 MGVDWT
-7 TDQQHAIECCKG
+7 TDQRHAIECRKG

-28 SGKTTVLVERV
+28 SGKTAVLVERV
-39 IRRLTDEDNPCSAED
+39 IRRLTDKDNPCSAED

-151 DSDGSF
+151 DLDGRF

-198 EEYSQPDINKSCWGG
+198 GEYSQPDINKSRWGG

-225 CVSSSNDMMTAMESD
+225 CVSSSRDMMTAMESD

-261 REKVNRDWDE
+261 REKINSDWDE
-271 ALEAFNTVKY
+271 ALEAFKTVKY
-281 MGLGRVPKGYES
+281 MSLGRVPKGYES
-293 ETKNA
+293 ETKN
-298 VMTARKKLKDLLKK
+298 VVTTARKKLKDLLKK
-312 VPNIMCVSSGEHSE
+312 VPGIMCVSSEEHA
-326 DVRLMRGPVTKL
+326 DDMRLLRDPVTKL

-449 TTHSF
+449 KTHSF

-534 ARYVARYIDRT
+534 ARYVAKYIERT
-545 VREGKTLVTKGGALR
+545 VREGKMLVTKGGALH

-657 EPLYRSVAA
+657 EPLYRSVAV
-666 SADEGD
+666 SADGGSK
-672 EKAAAFLKKIESLRR
+672 KAAAFLKKIESLRR

-704 TGFDAIA
+704 TGFDAIV

-718 RRRLNIGLLCDYAEK
+718 RRRLNVGLLCDYAEK

-775 TVHQSKGLEFPICIF
+775 TVHQSKGLEFPICIL

-801 NTESVLI
+801 NTELVLI

-862 IMVTS
+862 VMVTS

-895 MNNFSDLVLMALMR
+895 MNNFSDLVLTALMR

-915 LRKLSGI
+915 LRKLSGV

-928 PEKDRFK
+928 SEKDRFK

-956 AAKPVFFDEV
+956 AAKPVFFNEV

-1032 ASARADIES
+1032 SAARAGIES

>member
-157 SELSDMMSSGSSDE
+157 SGLSDMMSSGSSDD

-240 PIVADAYG
+240 SIVADAYG

-271 ALEAFNTVKY
+271 AFEAFNTVKY

-326 DVRLMRGPVTKL
+326 DVRLTRGPVTKL

-372 AVSDGSGGYIKTD
+372 AVSDGRGGYIKTD

-439 MPEIFLRRRS
+439 MPEIFLRRRG

-545 VREGKTLVTKGGALR
+545 VREGKTLVTKGGALH

-657 EPLYRSVAA
+657 EPLYRSVTA

-704 TGFDAIA
+704 TGFDAIV

-718 RRRLNIGLLCDYAEK
+718 RRRLNVGLLCDYAEK

-775 TVHQSKGLEFPICIF
+775 TVHQSKGLEFPICIL

-862 IMVTS
+862 VMVTS

-895 MNNFSDLVLMALMR
+895 MNNFSDLVLTALMR

-915 LRKLSGI
+915 LRKLSGV

-966 QARLDYSD
+966 CERLDYSD

-1020 TATHKFMQFSDY
+1020 TATHKFMQFSNY
-1032 ASARADIES
+1032 AAARADIES

-1052 SEDEGKAVNIGAAK
+1052 SEDEGKAVNVSAAK
-1066 RFFMSPLAERIFA
+1066 RFFMSSLAERIFA

-1121 VEDGELVIVDY
+1121 VEDGKLVIVDY

-1151 EIYRE
+1151 GIYRE

-1183 TA
+1183 TV

>member
-28 SGKTTVLVERV
+28 SGKTAVLVERV
-39 IRRLTDEDNPCSAED
+39 IRRLTDKDNPCSAED

-157 SELSDMMSSGSSDE
+157 SGLSDMMSSGSSDE

-198 EEYSQPDINKSCWGG
+198 EEYSQPDINKSCWGV

-225 CVSSSNDMMTAMESD
+225 CVSSSNEMMAAMESD
-240 PIVADAYG
+240 SIVADAYG

-372 AVSDGSGGYIKTD
+372 AVSDGRGGYIKTD

-411 IFRAISA
+411 IFKAISA

-480 YIFRQLMSTE
+480 YIFRQLMSAE

-545 VREGKTLVTKGGALR
+545 VREGKTLVTKGGALH

-657 EPLYRSVAA
+657 EPLYRSVAV
-666 SADEGD
+666 SADEGSK
-672 EKAAAFLKKIESLRR
+672 KAAAFLKKIESLRR

-704 TGFDAIA
+704 TGFDAIV

-718 RRRLNIGLLCDYAEK
+718 RRRLNVGLLCDYAEK

-775 TVHQSKGLEFPICIF
+775 TVHQSKGLEFPICIL

-862 IMVTS
+862 VMVTS

-883 IGERANPFAVLR
+883 IGARANPFAVLR
-895 MNNFSDLVLMALMR
+895 MNNFSDLVLTALMR

-915 LRKLSGI
+915 LRKLSGV

-966 QARLDYSD
+966 CERLDYSD

-1032 ASARADIES
+1032 AAARADIES

-1052 SEDEGKAVNIGAAK
+1052 SEDEGKAVNVSAAK
-1066 RFFMSPLAERIFA
+1066 RFFMSSLAERIFA

-1121 VEDGELVIVDY
+1121 VEDGKLVIVDY

-1151 EIYRE
+1151 GIYRE

-1183 TA
+1183 TV